1 MEAVLAQAETLVEQ
15 AAAHAGTEVPIRSVA
30 PVSNRT
36 RPGTEAQR
44 SPLAE
49 TGQVFKNAP
58 AVKGSYFKVASVL
71 E

>member
-1 MEAVLAQAETLVEQ
+1 MEAVLAQAETLAGQ
-15 AAAHAGTEVPIRSVA
+15 AAAHAGTEAPIRSVA

-58 AVKGSYFKVASVL
+58 AVKGAYFKVASVL